1 MKSVFYLCVTKP
13 KDMKYGVYTTNKKG
27 EFVIASEDAK
37 FTNKSAAQRWM
48 VMNNDNFIGSLYVL
62 KIESL

>member
-1 MKSVFYLCVTKP
+1 
-13 KDMKYGVYTTNKKG
+13 MKYGVYTTNAKG

-37 FTNKSAAQRWM
+37 FSNKTAAQRWM
-48 VMNNDNFIGSLYVL
+48 VMNNDNYAGSLYVL